1 MSEIKGYH
9 IIVKGRVQGVGYRY
23 YCREKANKLNLKGYV
38 MNLPDGDVEIEVY
51 GETKNL
57 KDFISEITRK
67 DMSFFVADFTL
78 EELMEDKNYKDFSIK
93 FY

>member
-1 MSEIKGYH
+1 MEEIKGYH
-9 IIVKGRVQGVGYRY
+9 IIVKGHVQGVGYRF
-23 YCREKANKLNLKGYV
+23 YCRKKAVKLGLKGYV

-51 GETKNL
+51 GDTARI

-67 DMSFFVADFTL
+67 DMSFFVFDIHL
-78 EELMEDKNYKDFSIK
+78 EELTRESDYTDFIIK